1 MKSEVVCQ
9 LEDDSISFIPT
20 IHVTGEHFY
29 CKIFLEAFDQ
39 VGERERK
46 RTMRVGPK
54 VLFSGSHLFFI
65 YGNSG
70 VWYPL

>member
-39 VGERERK
+39 VGEREK
-46 RTMRVGPK
+46 EDHE
-54 VLFSGSHLFFI
+54 SWS
-65 YGNSG
+65 
-70 VWYPL
+70 